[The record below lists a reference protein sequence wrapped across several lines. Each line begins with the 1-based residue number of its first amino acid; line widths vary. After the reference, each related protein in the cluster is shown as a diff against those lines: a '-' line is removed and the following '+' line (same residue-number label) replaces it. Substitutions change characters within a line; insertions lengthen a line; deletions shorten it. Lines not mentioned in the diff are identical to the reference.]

1 MTSLPHLICGHAL
14 QDPSTD
20 SRKAKKWKPGNTGTR
35 TRNTGRQHSEPGVR
49 DGQPG
54 GPSGNEKTTRG
65 KDPGRFGERWP
76 RPGGQARESR
86 PIPDGALLTP
96 VSGGPSK
103 AECPRLRPARQG
115 VDILHGAPVNAPA
128 TGVPNR
134 RKPLSGRRL
143 RPESACGR
151 WGVNTQAWVDTRSV

>member
-1 MTSLPHLICGHAL
+1 MTSLPHPICGHAL

-86 PIPDGALLTP
+86 PIPDGVFWKQ

-103 AECPRLRPARQG
+103 AECPRLRPARRG
-115 VDILHGAPVNAPA
+115 LIYCTARLLTH
-128 TGVPNR
+128 
-134 RKPLSGRRL
+134 RRL
-143 RPESACGR
+143 GYRIA
-151 WGVNTQAWVDTRSV
+151 VNHCREDV